1 MESSKQEKN
10 YEGNSIPSLLYITPS
25 ATMKLVYYTLDIT
38 THIYAIAEKNPQQEF
53 KVTQQ

>member
-1 MESSKQEKN
+1 MESSEQEKN
-10 YEGNSIPSLLYITPS
+10 YEGNPMPSLLYLTPS

-38 THIYAIAEKNPQQEF
+38 THIYAIAEKSLQQEF